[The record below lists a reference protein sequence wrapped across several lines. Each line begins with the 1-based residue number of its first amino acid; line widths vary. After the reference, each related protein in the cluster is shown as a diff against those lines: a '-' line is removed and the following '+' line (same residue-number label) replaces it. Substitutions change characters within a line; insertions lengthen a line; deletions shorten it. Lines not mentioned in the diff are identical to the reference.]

1 MLPNKW
7 SVRFLL
13 FAFLVNFGHSS
24 FAAQSLGGRVRIDG
38 SSTVYP
44 ITEAVAEE
52 FGIKYPNV
60 KVTVGVSGTGGG
72 FKKFL
77 NKETDINNASRLI
90 KSIEEN
96 KAKKLGIKYVQV
108 PVAYDGI
115 SVVINKR
122 NTWLDHLTVEELNKI
137 WKPGS
142 TIKNWNQIRANWP
155 DLPIKLYGPG
165 THSGTFDYFTEVIN
179 GKSQASRSDF
189 TKSEDDN
196 MLVRGVAGDQGALG
210 YFGLSYYV
218 ENKNKIKAAPIKYE
232 DKKAILP
239 SFDSV
244 FDGSYKPLARQV
256 YIYINSD
263 SLKRPA
269 VSKFIEF
276 YLKNAHSLVKDV
288 GYVPLKKEE
297 YEASWKHIQKIS
309 LSA

>member
-1 MLPNKW
+1 MLYKKW
-7 SVRFLL
+7 SITTLIVVLL
-13 FAFLVNFGHSS
+13 FGLGGNTFAESNFK
-24 FAAQSLGGRVRIDG
+24 GRVRIDG

-52 FGIKYPNV
+52 FGIKYPQV
-60 KVTVGVSGTGGG
+60 RVTVGVSGTGGG

-77 NKETDINNASRLI
+77 NQETDINDASRLI
-90 KSIEEN
+90 KIIEEN
-96 KAKKLGIKYVQV
+96 RAEKLGIRYVQI

-122 NTWLDHLTVEELNKI
+122 NAWLDHLTVDELHQI

-142 TIKNWNQIRANWP
+142 TIKTWKQLRPNWP
-155 DLPIKLYGPG
+155 DIPIKLYGPG

-196 MLVRGVAGDQGALG
+196 MLVRGVAGNQGALG

-218 ENKNKIKAAPIKYE
+218 ENKNKIKAAPIKN
-232 DKKAILP
+232 KGSKAILP
-239 SFDSV
+239 SFESV
-244 FDGSYKPLARQV
+244 FNGSYKPLARQV
-256 YIYINSD
+256 YIYINSA

-269 VSKFIEF
+269 VSKFVEF
-276 YLKNAHSLVKDV
+276 YLENAGSLVKDV
-288 GYVPLKKEE
+288 GYVPLQKEE
-297 YEASWKHIQKIS
+297 YEASWKLIQKIS

>member
-1 MLPNKW
+1 MFKKW
-7 SVRFLL
+7 SVGLL
-13 FAFLVNFGHSS
+13 LTSLYLGSLNGAFADSS
-24 FAAQSLGGRVRIDG
+24 LQGRVRIDG

-52 FGIKYPNV
+52 FGIKFPKV

-77 NKETDINNASRLI
+77 NKETDINDASRLI
-90 KSIEEN
+90 KGIEKE
-96 KAKKLGIKYVQV
+96 KAKKLRIKYVQV
-108 PVAYDGI
+108 PVAFDGI
-115 SVVINKR
+115 SVVVNKR
-122 NTWLDHLTVEELNKI
+122 NTWLDYLTVDELHKI

-142 TIKNWNQIRANWP
+142 TIKTWRQVRSDWP
-155 DLPIKLYGPG
+155 DTPIKLYGPG
-165 THSGTFDYFTEVIN
+165 THSGTFDYFTEAIN
-179 GKSQASRSDF
+179 GKSQVSRSDF

-218 ENKNKIKAAPIKYE
+218 ENKNKIKAAPIKNE
-232 DKKAILP
+232 NGKPILP
-239 SFDSV
+239 SFESV

-256 YIYINSD
+256 YIYVNTE

-269 VSKFIEF
+269 VAKFVEF
-276 YLKNAHSLVKDV
+276 YLKNAGSLVKDV

-309 LSA
+309 ASA